1 MEFLQGGR
9 ENKIARVANTVR
21 RPCWPLDQVGSCS
34 AAARAGGGIYGRSPN
49 RSALMRQATKSSPF
63 WPGRCA
69 TIHSA
74 PPPPARKRWS
84 RRPSCC
90 APTTRQPSR
99 FLTKT
104 WSSHTWLLPT
114 QTPVEVI
121 CHGDFAPYN
130 VVLNGRQAVGII
142 DFDTAHPGPRLWDI
156 AYALYRWAPFT
167 HPQNP
172 DGLGDLTTQIGRAR
186 LFCDAYG
193 FPAAQRPELVDAMI
207 LRLETLVSY
216 MQAEAQK
223 GNEAFIANLADGH
236 HLLYLAD
243 IKYLGEKRPFILAG
257 LQN

>member
-9 ENKIARVANTVR
+9 ENKIARVANTVH
-21 RPCWPLDQVGSCS
+21 RPAGPWTETIHALLHHVRAEGFTAVPQPLGFDDAGNEIVTFLAGEVCNYPLS
-34 AAARAGGGIYGRSPN
+34 AAAASEEALISAAQLLRAYHEATRS
-49 RSALMRQATKSSPF
+49 
-63 WPGRCA
+63 
-69 TIHSA
+69 
-74 PPPPARKRWS
+74 
-84 RRPSCC
+84 
-90 APTTRQPSR
+90 
-99 FLTKT
+99 FL
-104 WSSHTWLLPT
+104 SQNPEGHTWLLPS
-114 QTPVEVI
+114 QTPVEVV

-142 DFDTAHPGPRLWDI
+142 DFDTAHPAPRIWDI

-172 DGLGDLTTQIGRAR
+172 DGLGDLKTQIGRAR
-186 LFCDAYG
+186 LFCEAYG
-193 FPAAQRPELVDAMI
+193 FPAAQRHELVDAMI

-243 IKYLGEKRPFILAG
+243 VEYLGEKRPFILAG
-257 LQN
+257 LQS